1 MKVIQLLLYLLV
13 IIQSNHGQNAVLQNQ
28 YLFNPLLINP
38 AYAGGQKE
46 GEVQVMYKKYLSGF
60 DNAPISKL
68 FSIHTPI
75 PKKRIGLGLNVFSD
89 SNGGSG
95 FKGAEASFAYHINYD
110 TVDLKDSKYH
120 LSFGISSTINQ
131 VSIDRANLFGVEV
144 TDPIL
149 SNRKLSSA
157 SGNANIG
164 LLLFN
169 RGFSIGLSIYNIIP
183 IPNKLYTSIL
193 EPKTSPLVFIQSGY
207 QLPVG
212 EQFTITPS
220 LMFHT
225 QQNANYTLDVNL
237 GFAYHINNKDF
248 VQLITSYKSF
258 SENLSKGSQAIAM
271 NIQMVFSSFF
281 VGFHFEIPT
290 SIVSNYTSGG
300 HAIQFGYKFQEGKP
314 KLLQSQLEEF

>member
-1 MKVIQLLLYLLV
+1 
-13 IIQSNHGQNAVLQNQ
+13 
-28 YLFNPLLINP
+28 
-38 AYAGGQKE
+38 
-46 GEVQVMYKKYLSGF
+46 
-60 DNAPISKL
+60 
-68 FSIHTPI
+68 
-75 PKKRIGLGLNVFSD
+75 
-89 SNGGSG
+89 
-95 FKGAEASFAYHINYD
+95 
-110 TVDLKDSKYH
+110 VDLKDSKYH

-131 VSIDRANLFGVEV
+131 RSIDRANLFGVEV
-144 TDPIL
+144 ADPIL

-193 EPKTSPLVFIQSGY
+193 EPETSPLVFIQSGY

-225 QQNANYTLDVNL
+225 QQNANYNLDVNL